1 MNALRSHPVK
11 SAGFTLIEVLVAVL
25 IFALLTAAAYAAVD
39 VLLRSRQ
46 ALHTRA
52 QSLQNLQTALGRL
65 ERDLRQ
71 TLSVPVRDEYGE
83 TLDLLRGGVNAI
95 ELTRAGLSNPLGVAR
110 ARIERVQWALQDDS
124 LSRASFGVLDRAINS
139 KPQIA
144 PMLSNVKAIRFSYF
158 DGGQWRNQWPRPDVP
173 ADQPK
178 LLPIAVAFEI
188 DTADYGL
195 LRRIVAL
202 VEPSARTAAG
212 APGPAGAQES
222 SAQRTLEAAP

>member
-1 MNALRSHPVK
+1 MSTLRLNSRR
-11 SAGFTLIEVLVAVL
+11 AGGFTLIEVLVAVL

-46 ALHTRA
+46 ALQVRA
-52 QSLQNLQTALGRL
+52 ESLQNLQTTLGRL

-83 TLDLLRGGVNAI
+83 TLDLLRGGVDAI

-110 ARIERVQWALQDDS
+110 ARIERVQWALQDDT
-124 LSRASFGVLDRAINS
+124 LSRAGFVVLDRAINS

-144 PMLSNVKAIRFSYF
+144 PMLHNVKAIRFSYF

-178 LLPIAVAFEI
+178 LLPIAVAFEL

-195 LRRIVAL
+195 LRRIVPL
-202 VEPSARTAAG
+202 VEPSARTAPG

-222 SAQRTLEAAP
+222 PAQRTLETAP